1 VVQEI
6 AIRVRLR
13 EQERVVLSEYERIVG
28 SVATVAAL
36 AAWLPNPDTRLVVR
50 GRGAEPVRLETVT
63 YGSVVEMLV
72 VLDQRSAGVERA
84 AAAIAALIESVRHE
98 HVADDVSGV
107 AGELDRL
114 DRAAPRGRSVVERAL
129 RTFLEGARS
138 DVLARRST
146 TRVRTAQ
153 ALLRLAEADA
163 VLTVERV
170 ADALAPVLEEHAV
183 DVELDTGSAVVVAPI
198 DGVES
203 PETEAA
209 PGDADADA
217 SQAETEAVSA
227 VLPLPTGAS
236 KAKSK
241 QDDGKKKQSKQDGD
255 KKKQSKQDGGKKK
268 QSKQDD
274 GKKKQSKKDDDGK
287 KKQSKQDGGKKKQS
301 KKDDDK
307 KQSKKD
313 DDKKSKKK

>member
-1 VVQEI
+1 MVQEI

-36 AAWLPNPDTRLVVR
+36 AVWLPNPDTRLVVR

-72 VLDQRSAGVERA
+72 VLDQRSVGVERA

-114 DRAAPRGRSVVERAL
+114 DRAAPRGRSTVERAL

-138 DVLARRST
+138 DVLERKTT

-183 DVELDTGSAVVVAPI
+183 DVELDTGSAVVVEPI

-209 PGDADADA
+209 DADA
-217 SQAETEAVSA
+217 SQAEPEAVSA
-227 VLPLPTGAS
+227 VLPLPTGAG
-236 KAKSK
+236 KAKPK
-241 QDDGKKKQSKQDGD
+241 KDDD
-255 KKKQSKQDGGKKK
+255 KKK
-268 QSKQDD
+268 
-274 GKKKQSKKDDDGK
+274 SKKDDVK
-287 KKQSKQDGGKKKQS
+287 KKKSKKDDVKKKKS

-307 KQSKKD
+307 KKKSKKD
-313 DDKKSKKK
+313 DDKKKSKK

>member
-209 PGDADADA
+209 PGDADA
-217 SQAETEAVSA
+217 SQAEREAVSA

-241 QDDGKKKQSKQDGD
+241 QDDGKKKKSKQDGD
-255 KKKQSKQDGGKKK
+255 KKKQSKK
-268 QSKQDD
+268 DD
-274 GKKKQSKKDDDGK
+274 GKKKQSKKDD
-287 KKQSKQDGGKKKQS
+287 GKKKQS
-301 KKDDDK
+301 KKDDGKKKQSKKDDGK

>member
-1 VVQEI
+1 MVQEI

-114 DRAAPRGRSVVERAL
+114 DRAAPRGRSAVERAL

-138 DVLARRST
+138 DVLARRAT

-183 DVELDTGSAVVVAPI
+183 DVELDTGSAVVVEPI

-209 PGDADADA
+209 SADADDDA
-217 SQAETEAVSA
+217 SQAEPEAVSA

-241 QDDGKKKQSKQDGD
+241 KDDD
-255 KKKQSKQDGGKKK
+255 KKK
-268 QSKQDD
+268 
-274 GKKKQSKKDDDGK
+274 
-287 KKQSKQDGGKKKQS
+287 S

-307 KQSKKD
+307 KKSKKD
-313 DDKKSKKK
+313 DDKKKKSKEDDDKKKSKKDDGKKKSKK

>member
-1 VVQEI
+1 MVQEI
-6 AIRVRLR
+6 AIRVRLW

-114 DRAAPRGRSVVERAL
+114 DRAAPRGRSAVERAL

-138 DVLARRST
+138 DVLARKAT

-183 DVELDTGSAVVVAPI
+183 DVELDTGSAVVVEPI

-203 PETEAA
+203 PETGAS
-209 PGDADADA
+209 GDADADA
-217 SQAETEAVSA
+217 SQAEPAAVSA

-236 KAKSK
+236 KAKP
-241 QDDGKKKQSKQDGD
+241 
-255 KKKQSKQDGGKKK
+255 
-268 QSKQDD
+268 
-274 GKKKQSKKDDDGK
+274 
-287 KKQSKQDGGKKKQS
+287 

-307 KQSKKD
+307 KKKSKKDEDKKKKSKND
-313 DDKKSKKK
+313 DDKKKKSKKDVDKKKSKKDVEKKKSKKTKK

>member
-36 AAWLPNPDTRLVVR
+36 AAWLPSPDTRLVVR

-114 DRAAPRGRSVVERAL
+114 DRAAPRGRSIVERAL

-138 DVLARRST
+138 DVLERKTT

-183 DVELDTGSAVVVAPI
+183 DVELDTGSAVVVEPI

-209 PGDADADA
+209 SDDADA
-217 SQAETEAVSA
+217 SQAEPEAVSA

-241 QDDGKKKQSKQDGD
+241 
-255 KKKQSKQDGGKKK
+255 
-268 QSKQDD
+268 
-274 GKKKQSKKDDDGK
+274 KDDDGK
-287 KKQSKQDGGKKKQS
+287 KKS

-307 KQSKKD
+307 KKSKKD
-313 DDKKSKKK
+313 DDKKKSKKDDDKKKSKKDDDKKKSKKDDDKKKSKKK

>member
-28 SVATVAAL
+28 SVATVSAL

-114 DRAAPRGRSVVERAL
+114 DRAAPRGRSAVERAL

-138 DVLARRST
+138 DVLARKAT

-183 DVELDTGSAVVVAPI
+183 DVELDTGSAVVVEPI

-209 PGDADADA
+209 PAGAAA
-217 SQAETEAVSA
+217 AVQAEPETVSA
-227 VLPLPTGAS
+227 VLPLPAGAS
-236 KAKSK
+236 KAKSEK
-241 QDDGKKKQSKQDGD
+241 DDD
-255 KKKQSKQDGGKKK
+255 KKK
-268 QSKQDD
+268 
-274 GKKKQSKKDDDGK
+274 
-287 KKQSKQDGGKKKQS
+287 S

-307 KQSKKD
+307 KKSKKD
-313 DDKKSKKK
+313 DDKKKSKKDDDKKKSKKDDDKKKFKKKKK

>member
-1 VVQEI
+1 MVQEI

-114 DRAAPRGRSVVERAL
+114 DRAAPRGRSGVERAL

-138 DVLARRST
+138 DVLARRAT

-183 DVELDTGSAVVVAPI
+183 DVELDTGSAVVVEPI

-209 PGDADADA
+209 SADADADADA
-217 SQAETEAVSA
+217 SQAEPETVSA

-236 KAKSK
+236 KAESK
-241 QDDGKKKQSKQDGD
+241 NDDD
-255 KKKQSKQDGGKKK
+255 KKKKSKNDDDKKK
-268 QSKQDD
+268 KSKKDD
-274 GKKKQSKKDDDGK
+274 DKKKKSKKDDDGK
-287 KKQSKQDGGKKKQS
+287 KKSKEN
-301 KKDDDK
+301 DDAK
-307 KQSKKD
+307 
-313 DDKKSKKK
+313 KKSKKKK

>member
-1 VVQEI
+1 MVQEI

-114 DRAAPRGRSVVERAL
+114 DRAAPRGRSAVERAL

-138 DVLARRST
+138 DVLARKAT

-183 DVELDTGSAVVVAPI
+183 DVELDTGSAVVVEPI

-209 PGDADADA
+209 SGDADADDDA
-217 SQAETEAVSA
+217 SQAEPEAVSA

-236 KAKSK
+236 RAKSK
-241 QDDGKKKQSKQDGD
+241 KDDD
-255 KKKQSKQDGGKKK
+255 KKK
-268 QSKQDD
+268 
-274 GKKKQSKKDDDGK
+274 SKKDDDGK
-287 KKQSKQDGGKKKQS
+287 KKS

-307 KQSKKD
+307 KKKSKKD
-313 DDKKSKKK
+313 DDKKKSKKDDDAKKKSKKKK

>member
-1 VVQEI
+1 MVQEI

-84 AAAIAALIESVRHE
+84 AAALAALIESVRHE

-114 DRAAPRGRSVVERAL
+114 DRAAPRGRSAVERAL

-138 DVLARRST
+138 DVLARKAT

-183 DVELDTGSAVVVAPI
+183 DVELDTGSAVVVEPI

-203 PETEAA
+203 PETGAS
-209 PGDADADA
+209 GDADAHADA
-217 SQAETEAVSA
+217 SQAEPEAVSA

-241 QDDGKKKQSKQDGD
+241 KDDDGKKKSK
-255 KKKQSKQDGGKKK
+255 K
-268 QSKQDD
+268 DD
-274 GKKKQSKKDDDGK
+274 GKKKSKKDDDGK
-287 KKQSKQDGGKKKQS
+287 KKS
-301 KKDDDK
+301 KKDDDGK
-307 KQSKKD
+307 KKSRKD
-313 DDKKSKKK
+313 DDGKKKSRKDDDGKKKSKKKK

>member
-1 VVQEI
+1 MVQEI
-6 AIRVRLR
+6 AIRVRLW

-84 AAAIAALIESVRHE
+84 AAALAALIESVRHE

-114 DRAAPRGRSVVERAL
+114 DRAAPRGRSAVERAL

-138 DVLARRST
+138 DVLARKAT

-183 DVELDTGSAVVVAPI
+183 DVELDTGSAVVVEPI

-209 PGDADADA
+209 SDDADADA

-241 QDDGKKKQSKQDGD
+241 KDDDKKKSKKDDGKKK
-255 KKKQSKQDGGKKK
+255 
-268 QSKQDD
+268 
-274 GKKKQSKKDDDGK
+274 SKKDDDGK
-287 KKQSKQDGGKKKQS
+287 KKS
-301 KKDDDK
+301 KKDDDGK
-307 KQSKKD
+307 KKSKKD
-313 DDKKSKKK
+313 DDAKKKSKKKK

>member
-1 VVQEI
+1 MVQEI

-129 RTFLEGARS
+129 RTFLEGARA
-138 DVLARRST
+138 DVLARKAT

-183 DVELDTGSAVVVAPI
+183 DVELDTGSAVVVEPI

-203 PETEAA
+203 PEPEAA
-209 PGDADADA
+209 PAPAPADADSA
-217 SQAETEAVSA
+217 AQAEPEAVSA

-241 QDDGKKKQSKQDGD
+241 KDDGKKK
-255 KKKQSKQDGGKKK
+255 
-268 QSKQDD
+268 
-274 GKKKQSKKDDDGK
+274 
-287 KKQSKQDGGKKKQS
+287 S

-307 KQSKKD
+307 KKKSKKD
-313 DDKKSKKK
+313 DGKKKSKKDDGKKKSKKDDGKKKSKK

>member
-1 VVQEI
+1 MVQEI

-114 DRAAPRGRSVVERAL
+114 DRAAPRGRSAVERAL

-138 DVLARRST
+138 DVLERKTT

-183 DVELDTGSAVVVAPI
+183 DVELDTGSAVVVEPI

-209 PGDADADA
+209 SDDADA
-217 SQAETEAVSA
+217 SQAEPGAVSA

-241 QDDGKKKQSKQDGD
+241 KDDGKKK
-255 KKKQSKQDGGKKK
+255 
-268 QSKQDD
+268 
-274 GKKKQSKKDDDGK
+274 SKKDDDGK
-287 KKQSKQDGGKKKQS
+287 KKS
-301 KKDDDK
+301 KKDDDAK
-307 KQSKKD
+307 KKSKKD
-313 DDKKSKKK
+313 DDGKKKSKKDDDGKKKSKKDDDAKKKSKKKK

>member
-1 VVQEI
+1 MVQEI

-36 AAWLPNPDTRLVVR
+36 AAWLPNPDTRLIVR

-114 DRAAPRGRSVVERAL
+114 DRAAPRGRSTVERAL
-129 RTFLEGARS
+129 RTFLQGARS
-138 DVLARRST
+138 DVLERKTT

-163 VLTVERV
+163 VLSVERV

-183 DVELDTGSAVVVAPI
+183 DVELDTGSAVVVEPI

-203 PETEAA
+203 P
-209 PGDADADA
+209 
-217 SQAETEAVSA
+217 EAVSA
-227 VLPLPTGAS
+227 VLPLPAGAS

-241 QDDGKKKQSKQDGD
+241 
-255 KKKQSKQDGGKKK
+255 
-268 QSKQDD
+268 KQDD
-274 GKKKQSKKDDDGK
+274 EK
-287 KKQSKQDGGKKKQS
+287 
-301 KKDDDK
+301 
-307 KQSKKD
+307 
-313 DDKKSKKK
+313 KKSKKKKKKDDDEKKSKKKDDVKKKSKKQDDDKKKSKKQDDDKKKSKKQDDSKKSKKQ

>member
-1 VVQEI
+1 MVQEI

-98 HVADDVSGV
+98 HVADDVSGI

-114 DRAAPRGRSVVERAL
+114 DRAAPRGRSAVERAL

-138 DVLARRST
+138 DVLERKT
-146 TRVRTAQ
+146 TIRVRTAQ

-183 DVELDTGSAVVVAPI
+183 DVELDTGSAVVVEPI

-209 PGDADADA
+209 DADA
-217 SQAETEAVSA
+217 SQAEPEAVSA

-241 QDDGKKKQSKQDGD
+241 KDDD
-255 KKKQSKQDGGKKK
+255 KKKKKSKKDDDKKK
-268 QSKQDD
+268 KKSKQDD
-274 GKKKQSKKDDDGK
+274 GKKKK
-287 KKQSKQDGGKKKQS
+287 S

-307 KQSKKD
+307 K
-313 DDKKSKKK
+313 KSKK

>member
-1 VVQEI
+1 MVQEI

-114 DRAAPRGRSVVERAL
+114 DRAAPRGRSAVERAL

-138 DVLARRST
+138 DVLARKAT

-183 DVELDTGSAVVVAPI
+183 DVELDTGSAVVVEPI

-209 PGDADADA
+209 SDDADA
-217 SQAETEAVSA
+217 SQAEPEAVSA

-241 QDDGKKKQSKQDGD
+241 KDDEKKK
-255 KKKQSKQDGGKKK
+255 
-268 QSKQDD
+268 
-274 GKKKQSKKDDDGK
+274 
-287 KKQSKQDGGKKKQS
+287 S

-307 KQSKKD
+307 KKSKKD
-313 DDKKSKKK
+313 DDKKKKSKKDDDKKKSKKDDDAKKKSKKKK

>member
-1 VVQEI
+1 MVQEI

-84 AAAIAALIESVRHE
+84 AAALAALIESVRHE

-114 DRAAPRGRSVVERAL
+114 DRAAPRGRSAVERAM

-138 DVLARRST
+138 DVLARKAT

-183 DVELDTGSAVVVAPI
+183 DVELDTGSAVVVEPI

-209 PGDADADA
+209 SDDA
-217 SQAETEAVSA
+217 SQAEPEAVSA

-241 QDDGKKKQSKQDGD
+241 KDDDGKKK
-255 KKKQSKQDGGKKK
+255 
-268 QSKQDD
+268 
-274 GKKKQSKKDDDGK
+274 SKKDDDGK
-287 KKQSKQDGGKKKQS
+287 KKS
-301 KKDDDK
+301 KKDDDGK
-307 KQSKKD
+307 KKSKKD
-313 DDKKSKKK
+313 DDGKKKSKKDDDAKKKSKTKK

>member
-13 EQERVVLSEYERIVG
+13 DQERVVLSEYERIVG
-28 SVATVAAL
+28 SVATVSAL

-84 AAAIAALIESVRHE
+84 AAAIAALIESVRRE

-114 DRAAPRGRSVVERAL
+114 DRAAPRGRSAVERAL

-138 DVLARRST
+138 DVLARKAT

-183 DVELDTGSAVVVAPI
+183 DVELDTGSAVVVEPI

-209 PGDADADA
+209 PAGAAA
-217 SQAETEAVSA
+217 AVQAEPETVSA
-227 VLPLPTGAS
+227 VLPLPAGAS
-236 KAKSK
+236 KAKSEK
-241 QDDGKKKQSKQDGD
+241 DDDD
-255 KKKQSKQDGGKKK
+255 KKKSK
-268 QSKQDD
+268 
-274 GKKKQSKKDDDGK
+274 
-287 KKQSKQDGGKKKQS
+287 

-307 KQSKKD
+307 KKKSKKKDDDDKKKSKKKD
-313 DDKKSKKK
+313 DDKKKKSKKKDDDDKKKSKKKK

>member
-1 VVQEI
+1 
-6 AIRVRLR
+6 
-13 EQERVVLSEYERIVG
+13 
-28 SVATVAAL
+28 
-36 AAWLPNPDTRLVVR
+36 
-50 GRGAEPVRLETVT
+50 
-63 YGSVVEMLV
+63 VVEMLV
-72 VLDQRSAGVERA
+72 VLDQRSVGVERA

-114 DRAAPRGRSVVERAL
+114 DRAAPRGRSTVERAL

-138 DVLARRST
+138 DVLERKTT

-183 DVELDTGSAVVVAPI
+183 DVELDTGSAVVVEPI

-203 PETEAA
+203 PESGAA
-209 PGDADADA
+209 DSDA
-217 SQAETEAVSA
+217 SEPEAVSA

-236 KAKSK
+236 KAKPK
-241 QDDGKKKQSKQDGD
+241 KDDGKKKK
-255 KKKQSKQDGGKKK
+255 
-268 QSKQDD
+268 
-274 GKKKQSKKDDDGK
+274 
-287 KKQSKQDGGKKKQS
+287 S

-307 KQSKKD
+307 KKPKKDDKKKKSKKD
-313 DDKKSKKK
+313 DDKKKSKKDDDKKKSKK

>member
-1 VVQEI
+1 MVQEI

-13 EQERVVLSEYERIVG
+13 EQERVVLSEYERVVG

-84 AAAIAALIESVRHE
+84 AAALAALIESVRHE

-114 DRAAPRGRSVVERAL
+114 DRAAPRGRSTVERAL

-138 DVLARRST
+138 DVLARKTT

-183 DVELDTGSAVVVAPI
+183 DVELDTGSAVVVEPI

-209 PGDADADA
+209 SADADA
-217 SQAETEAVSA
+217 SQAEPEAVSA

-241 QDDGKKKQSKQDGD
+241 KDDDKKKSKKDDGKKK
-255 KKKQSKQDGGKKK
+255 
-268 QSKQDD
+268 
-274 GKKKQSKKDDDGK
+274 SKKDDDGK
-287 KKQSKQDGGKKKQS
+287 KKS
-301 KKDDDK
+301 KKDDDGK
-307 KQSKKD
+307 KKSKKD
-313 DDKKSKKK
+313 DDGKKKSKKKK

>member
-1 VVQEI
+1 MVQEI

-114 DRAAPRGRSVVERAL
+114 DRAAPRGRSAVERAL

-138 DVLARRST
+138 DVLARKAT

-183 DVELDTGSAVVVAPI
+183 DVELDTGSAVVVEPI

-209 PGDADADA
+209 SADADDDA
-217 SQAETEAVSA
+217 SQAEPEAVSA

-241 QDDGKKKQSKQDGD
+241 KDD
-255 KKKQSKQDGGKKK
+255 KKK
-268 QSKQDD
+268 
-274 GKKKQSKKDDDGK
+274 
-287 KKQSKQDGGKKKQS
+287 S

-307 KQSKKD
+307 KKSKKD
-313 DDKKSKKK
+313 DDKKKSKKSKKDDGKKAKKKK

>member
-1 VVQEI
+1 MVQEI

-138 DVLARRST
+138 DVLERKTT

-183 DVELDTGSAVVVAPI
+183 DVELDTGSAVVVEPI

-209 PGDADADA
+209 SADADA
-217 SQAETEAVSA
+217 SRAEPETVSA

-241 QDDGKKKQSKQDGD
+241 KDDGKKK
-255 KKKQSKQDGGKKK
+255 
-268 QSKQDD
+268 
-274 GKKKQSKKDDDGK
+274 SKKDDDGK
-287 KKQSKQDGGKKKQS
+287 KKS

-307 KQSKKD
+307 KKSKKD
-313 DDKKSKKK
+313 DDAKKKSKKKK

>member
-1 VVQEI
+1 MVQEI

-72 VLDQRSAGVERA
+72 VLDQRSVGVDCA

-114 DRAAPRGRSVVERAL
+114 DRAAPRGRSTVERAL

-138 DVLARRST
+138 DVLERKTT

-183 DVELDTGSAVVVAPI
+183 DVELDTGSAVVVEPI

-203 PETEAA
+203 PETETETETEAA
-209 PGDADADA
+209 SDDADADV
-217 SQAETEAVSA
+217 SQAGPEAVST

-241 QDDGKKKQSKQDGD
+241 KDDGKKKSK
-255 KKKQSKQDGGKKK
+255 K
-268 QSKQDD
+268 DD
-274 GKKKQSKKDDDGK
+274 GKKKSKKDDGKKKSKKDDGKKKSKKDDDAK
-287 KKQSKQDGGKKKQS
+287 
-301 KKDDDK
+301 
-307 KQSKKD
+307 
-313 DDKKSKKK
+313 KKSKKKK

>member
-1 VVQEI
+1 MVQEI

-72 VLDQRSAGVERA
+72 VLDQHSAGVERA

-114 DRAAPRGRSVVERAL
+114 DRAAPRGRSTVERAL
-129 RTFLEGARS
+129 RTFLQGARS
-138 DVLARRST
+138 DVLERKTT

-163 VLTVERV
+163 VLSVERV

-183 DVELDTGSAVVVAPI
+183 DVELDTGSAVVVEPI

-203 PETEAA
+203 P
-209 PGDADADA
+209 
-217 SQAETEAVSA
+217 EAVSA
-227 VLPLPTGAS
+227 VLPLPAGAS

-241 QDDGKKKQSKQDGD
+241 KKADEKKKS
-255 KKKQSKQDGGKKK
+255 KKKDDEKKK
-268 QSKQDD
+268 SK
-274 GKKKQSKKDDDGK
+274 KKDDDEKKSKKQDDVK
-287 KKQSKQDGGKKKQS
+287 KKSK

-307 KQSKKD
+307 KKSKKQD
-313 DDKKSKKK
+313 DSKKSKKQ

>member
-1 VVQEI
+1 MVQEI

-114 DRAAPRGRSVVERAL
+114 DRAAPRGRSAVERAL

-138 DVLARRST
+138 DVLERKTT

-183 DVELDTGSAVVVAPI
+183 DVELDTGSAVVVEPI

-209 PGDADADA
+209 SADADTDTDADADA
-217 SQAETEAVSA
+217 DADVSQADPEAVSA

-241 QDDGKKKQSKQDGD
+241 KDDGKKK
-255 KKKQSKQDGGKKK
+255 
-268 QSKQDD
+268 
-274 GKKKQSKKDDDGK
+274 SKKDDDGK
-287 KKQSKQDGGKKKQS
+287 KKS
-301 KKDDDK
+301 KKDDDGK
-307 KQSKKD
+307 KKSKKD
-313 DDKKSKKK
+313 DDAKKKSKKDDDAKKKSKKKK

>member
-1 VVQEI
+1 MVQEI

-114 DRAAPRGRSVVERAL
+114 DRAAPRGRSAVERAL

-138 DVLARRST
+138 DVLARKAT

-183 DVELDTGSAVVVAPI
+183 DVELDTGSAVVVEPI

-209 PGDADADA
+209 SADADA
-217 SQAETEAVSA
+217 SQAEPETVSA

-241 QDDGKKKQSKQDGD
+241 KDDGKKK
-255 KKKQSKQDGGKKK
+255 
-268 QSKQDD
+268 
-274 GKKKQSKKDDDGK
+274 SKKDDDGK
-287 KKQSKQDGGKKKQS
+287 KKS

-307 KQSKKD
+307 KKKSKKD
-313 DDKKSKKK
+313 DDKKKSKKSKKDDGKKAKKKK

>member
-114 DRAAPRGRSVVERAL
+114 DRAAPRGRSAVERAL

-138 DVLARRST
+138 DVLARKAT

-183 DVELDTGSAVVVAPI
+183 DVELDTGSAVVVEPI

-203 PETEAA
+203 QETEAA
-209 PGDADADA
+209 PAGAAA
-217 SQAETEAVSA
+217 AVQAEPETVSA
-227 VLPLPTGAS
+227 VLPLPAGAS
-236 KAKSK
+236 KAKSEK
-241 QDDGKKKQSKQDGD
+241 DDD
-255 KKKQSKQDGGKKK
+255 KKK
-268 QSKQDD
+268 
-274 GKKKQSKKDDDGK
+274 
-287 KKQSKQDGGKKKQS
+287 S

-307 KQSKKD
+307 KKSKKKEDDKKKSKKKDDDKKKSKKD
-313 DDKKSKKK
+313 DDKKKSKKKKK

>member
-13 EQERVVLSEYERIVG
+13 DQERVVLSEYERIVG

-36 AAWLPNPDTRLVVR
+36 AAWLPSPDTRLVVR

-114 DRAAPRGRSVVERAL
+114 DRAAPRGRSAVERAL

-138 DVLARRST
+138 DVLARKAT

-183 DVELDTGSAVVVAPI
+183 DVELDTGSAVVVEPI

-209 PGDADADA
+209 PAGAAA
-217 SQAETEAVSA
+217 AVQAEPETVSA
-227 VLPLPTGAS
+227 VLPLPAGAS
-236 KAKSK
+236 KAKSEK
-241 QDDGKKKQSKQDGD
+241 DDDD
-255 KKKQSKQDGGKKK
+255 KKKSK
-268 QSKQDD
+268 
-274 GKKKQSKKDDDGK
+274 
-287 KKQSKQDGGKKKQS
+287 

-307 KQSKKD
+307 KKKSKKKDDDDKKKSKKKD
-313 DDKKSKKK
+313 DDKKKKSKKKDDDDKKKSKKKK

>member
-1 VVQEI
+1 MVQEI

-114 DRAAPRGRSVVERAL
+114 DRAAPRGRSAVERAL

-138 DVLARRST
+138 DVLARKAT

-183 DVELDTGSAVVVAPI
+183 DVELDTGSAVVVEPI

-209 PGDADADA
+209 SADADADADA
-217 SQAETEAVSA
+217 SQAEPETVSA

-241 QDDGKKKQSKQDGD
+241 KDDGKKK
-255 KKKQSKQDGGKKK
+255 
-268 QSKQDD
+268 
-274 GKKKQSKKDDDGK
+274 SKKDDDGK
-287 KKQSKQDGGKKKQS
+287 KKSKKDDDGKKKS

-307 KQSKKD
+307 KKSKKD
-313 DDKKSKKK
+313 DDAKKKSKKKK

>member
-114 DRAAPRGRSVVERAL
+114 DRAAPRGRSGVERAL

-138 DVLARRST
+138 DVLARRAT

-183 DVELDTGSAVVVAPI
+183 DVELDTGSAVVVEPI

-209 PGDADADA
+209 SADADADADA
-217 SQAETEAVSA
+217 SQAEPETVSA

-236 KAKSK
+236 KAESK
-241 QDDGKKKQSKQDGD
+241 NDDD
-255 KKKQSKQDGGKKK
+255 KKKKSKNDDDKKK
-268 QSKQDD
+268 KSKKDD
-274 GKKKQSKKDDDGK
+274 DKKKKSKKDDDGK
-287 KKQSKQDGGKKKQS
+287 KKSKEN
-301 KKDDDK
+301 DDAK
-307 KQSKKD
+307 
-313 DDKKSKKK
+313 KKSKKKK